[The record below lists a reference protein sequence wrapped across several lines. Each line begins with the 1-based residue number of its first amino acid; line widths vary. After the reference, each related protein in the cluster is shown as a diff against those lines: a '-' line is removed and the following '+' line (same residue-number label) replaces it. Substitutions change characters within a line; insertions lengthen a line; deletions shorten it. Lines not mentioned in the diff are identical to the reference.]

1 MRLLVQTEINDLKDI
16 GKRSTQL
23 LFSISI
29 DILADVEKA
38 GVVNAY
44 LRALQSGLAKNR
56 SLMFITP

>member
-1 MRLLVQTEINDLKDI
+1 MMLLVQTEINDLKDI

-23 LFSISI
+23 LFSINM
-29 DILADVEKA
+29 DNLADVEKA

-44 LRALQSGLAKNR
+44 LRALRSGLAKNR